1 MKKTQVA
8 LAALALVASTAAL
21 ADGVTVYGNLE
32 GGYVKGNNTSTAF
45 SGAGQWGAS
54 VFGMKGSED
63 LGSGL
68 TASFNLEAGI
78 DTNTGGNNN
87 GGPAAASTVNATT
100 GAVTTSTALFNRAA
114 WVAVGGEAGTL
125 KLGNQ
130 FSPFILSYVTT
141 LGLAGNNYLVPV
153 CANAKACD
161 GGGAHSGATGG
172 FFIPNAASYSVTMNG
187 VSAQILHAT
196 ENGDSV
202 NKITVGNVSF
212 NLGSAYI
219 TGAMS
224 TRADTYRNWLLGAT
238 LPIGDLKLA
247 ANYIDHTDKSG
258 TNANSST
265 ITVGASY
272 ALSGATTVGLNYSTT
287 SVSASSV
294 DPTLTNLSLSHA
306 LSKRTSAYAYY
317 NKGTNGSGVSYQGG
331 TTGATSAIGVGIAH
345 SF

>member
-54 VFGMKGSED
+54 VFGIKGSED
-63 LGSGL
+63 LGGGM
-68 TASFNLEAGI
+68 TASFNLEGGI
-78 DTNTGGNNN
+78 DTNTGGTNN
-87 GGPAAASTVNATT
+87 GGPST
-100 GAVTTSTALFNRAA
+100 LFDRAA
-114 WVAVGGEAGTL
+114 WLAVGGEAGTL

-130 FSPFILSYVTT
+130 LSPFILSYVTS
-141 LGLAGNNYLVPV
+141 LGLAGNNFLVPV
-153 CANAKACD
+153 CVNANACD
-161 GGGAHSGATGG
+161 GDATNASTGG
-172 FFIPNAASYSVTMNG
+172 FFIPNAASYSISANG
-187 VSAQILHAT
+187 ISAQVLHAT
-196 ENGDSV
+196 ENSNTTG
-202 NKITVGNVSF
+202 KLTAGNFSF

-224 TRADTYRNWLLGAT
+224 NRTDEYRNYLFGAT
-238 LPIGDLKLA
+238 LPVGDLKLA

-258 TNANSST
+258 ANANSST

-272 ALSGATTVGLNYSTT
+272 ALSGATTVGVNYSTT
-287 SVSASSV
+287 SVSSSST
-294 DPTLTNLSLSHA
+294 DPTLTNVSLMHA

-317 NKGTNGSGVSYQGG
+317 NKGTNGSNVSYQGS
-331 TTGATSAIGVGIAH
+331 TTGATSALGVGIAH
-345 SF
+345 AF